1 MKIPLS
7 WKLYYKKDGEWVPV
21 KNTSAY
27 TVTKDNYDTVQFEP
41 VTTTALKLEI
51 QLPVDNA
58 TGIHEWIVK

>member
-1 MKIPLS
+1 M
-7 WKLYYKKDGEWVPV
+7 PV